1 MKKIGLLLL
10 CCHFAF
16 AQTDKDFHHRRPLT
30 VEELLEINN
39 AKAFKSITAKSP
51 FMVVSNYRNGKRWRY
66 FEGEVFRFKTKDG
79 RYFEEE
85 LAMIED
91 STFTVYRYNKQEQK
105 MDHFTFRTKDV
116 KAVYKNKRGGGAKV
130 ALLSMTPIL
139 PMALLDWAVYNNPP
153 LKNKDFL
160 WITPIVGAG
169 NLLIFKHKNLFN
181 KQKMGENRTLRI
193 IRPY

>member
-10 CCHFAF
+10 LSHFLF
-16 AQTDKDFHHRRPLT
+16 AQTDKDFHQRRALS

-39 AKAFKSITAKSP
+39 QKAFKTITAKSP
-51 FMVVSNYRNGKRWRY
+51 FLVVSNYRNGKRWRY

-85 LAMIED
+85 LAIIED
-91 STFTVYRYNKQEQK
+91 SSFTVYRYNKVEQK
-105 MDHFTFRTKDV
+105 MEHYTFRTEDV
-116 KAVYKNKRGGGAKV
+116 KATFKYKRGGGAKI

-139 PMALLDWAVYNNPP
+139 PMALMDWALYDNPP
-153 LKNKDFL
+153 LQNKDFL

-181 KQKMGENRTLRI
+181 KQRMGENRTLRI